1 MNAMKQQIAKFNPIR
16 SFRNLCIAGTVTAV
30 TSVPAFAASVI
41 DTSSVEQAITDGK
54 GDMSNIGGYI
64 VGALVILAVAGLI
77 YSMLRKA

>member
-1 MNAMKQQIAKFNPIR
+1 MKAMKQHIAKFNPLR

-30 TSVPAFAASVI
+30 SSFPAWAGSVI
-41 DTSSVEQAITDGK
+41 DTSAVESAITDGK
-54 GDMSNIGGYI
+54 SDMSNIGGYI